1 MKKHNIPRV
10 GGFPTPLVSQD
21 IKKSDEYGLMYAKA
35 IEAEWFSK
43 RYNYYQTRRER
54 IEENRAYAKGKQ
66 NISRYKQL
74 LNATGDTSLLNLDWT
89 PIPVVKKFVK
99 VIVNSIMNKS
109 YELKIRATDPIATS
123 ERDEIK
129 NKLVGMMKFKD
140 FIDEVKETTGQ
151 DISEGIEI
159 PDSMDELEMMLD
171 MNFRQAVEIAAELA
185 IELTLDQ
192 NDYPIE
198 LRRQICED
206 LVVVGIGASRTYFDP
221 YEGIKVR
228 YVDPKYLITSHVKS
242 SNFKD
247 MVYAGEIIY
256 TTIGE
261 IKREVGDKYSEEQ
274 YYEIAQTYAGKY
286 DNPSSVHANNH
297 FNAYLNTFVY
307 EYDDFTIPVM
317 DFEFVS
323 VDDMNFEKKKTR
335 HGNAGFYKKGAD
347 YNPPKN
353 SKYDREKATMTY
365 KTVYSGKKILGAD
378 VIWNYGMKQ
387 NMLRPKDNIQDTW
400 MSFHVYA
407 PSIYNMVEDS
417 IVETIRPMA
426 DQIQLIHLKIQQLI
440 ARVKP
445 YGLII
450 DVAGLNAVSMGDGGE
465 LTPLEIQD
473 IYEATG
479 VVYYRSRDE
488 EGNAQGVPIQ
498 PLPAYVSE
506 LPQLVNAYNFY
517 INEIRNV
524 TGVVPE
530 REGITR
536 SEQLVGVTQ
545 MAVDASNTA
554 TYDVDRA
561 LNSITKNVC
570 RDVLLMIQDIPKKSP
585 LYKYYVESIGKA
597 NIDVIESMDKIPL
610 HNFGVHVEI
619 EPDDKEKFF
628 IEQHITT
635 ALSRNEIRIEDAIVA
650 RKMTNTNQA
659 HKFLSLRRKKYQKEQ
674 MEIAQQN
681 SMMQAQAN
689 QQTAIVSSQA
699 KAQEMQVEGQ
709 VKAQLEGLK
718 IQAEMEKLQA
728 EYMLKS
734 QLSQQ
739 EFQQNMQL
747 KALEAGIVS
756 EMDAYKEDRKDE
768 RTKIQAGQQS
778 KLIDQRKK
786 DSGPISFEDTD
797 ITALMEKAYAMARQP
812 MAPMAQPAVQP
823 APTQEPPMEEQQT
836 MM

>member
-1 MKKHNIPRV
+1 MKQHNIPRV
-10 GGFPTPLVSQD
+10 GGFPTPLVPQET
-21 IKKSDEYGLMYAKA
+21 KKSDEYGLMYAKA
-35 IEAEWFSK
+35 IESEWFSK

-74 LNATGDTSLLNLDWT
+74 LNATGDTSLLNLDWS

-123 ERDEIK
+123 DRDELK

-151 DISEGIEI
+151 DISEGLEI
-159 PDSMDELEMMLD
+159 PDSMDELEMILEMS
-171 MNFRQAVEIAAELA
+171 FKQAVEIAAELA
-185 IELTLDQ
+185 VELTFDQ

-198 LRRQICED
+198 IRRKVCED
-206 LVVVGIGASRTYFDP
+206 LVVIGMGATKTYFDP

-228 YVDPKYLITSHVKS
+228 YVDPKYFISSHVKA

-261 IKREVGDKYSEEQ
+261 IKREVGDKYSEAQ

-307 EYDDFTIPVM
+307 EYDDFTIPVV

-323 VDDMNFEKKKTR
+323 VDDMNFEKKRTR
-335 HGNAGFYKKGAD
+335 HGNAGFYKKNGA
-347 YNPPKN
+347 YEPPKN
-353 SKYDREKATMTY
+353 SKYEREKKTMTY
-365 KTVYSGKKILGAD
+365 KTVYAGKKILGAD
-378 VIWNYGMKQ
+378 VIWSYGLKE

-400 MSFHVYA
+400 MSYHVYA

-426 DQIQLIHLKIQQLI
+426 DQVQLIHLKIQQLI

-554 TYDVDRA
+554 TYDIDRA
-561 LNSITKNVC
+561 LNSITKGVAK
-570 RDVLLMIQDIPKKSP
+570 DIIMMIQDIPKKSP

-597 NIDVIESMDKIPL
+597 NVDVIESMDKISL
-610 HNFGVHVEI
+610 HNFGVNVEV

-699 KAQEMQVEGQ
+699 KTQELQVEGQ
-709 VKAQLEGLK
+709 MKAQIEQLK
-718 IQAEMEKLQA
+718 SQAEIQKLQA
-728 EYMLKS
+728 EYQLKS
-734 QLSQQ
+734 QLSEQ
-739 EFQQNMQL
+739 EFRQNMQL
-747 KALEAGIVS
+747 KAIEAGIIADMES
-756 EMDAYKEDRKDE
+756 FKEDRKDD
-768 RTKIQAGQQS
+768 RTKIQASQQS

-786 DSGPISFEDTD
+786 DSGPVSFQEPD
-797 ITALMEKAYAMARQP
+797 IESLMKMAYDRVQQQPAQQPVQQPVMPMEQPTEQP
-812 MAPMAQPAVQP
+812 M
-823 APTQEPPMEEQQT
+823 
-836 MM
+836 